1 MASHKT
7 LLYLGVFFVIYD
19 MFINLPAFSISYFG
33 ILLLLIGYFK
43 WKIYGFI
50 MTFIWIGVTIQI
62 IYDIYRL
69 FAKTFIYLMHLS
81 KSQHKD
87 DEEDKDDDD
96 DKKSVVSDIENKHK

>member
-1 MASHKT
+1 
-7 LLYLGVFFVIYD
+7 

-33 ILLLLIGYFK
+33 ILLVLLGYFK

-69 FAKTFIYLMHLS
+69 FAKLFIYLMNLS

-87 DEEDKDDDD
+87 DEDTEDDVD
-96 DKKSVVSDIENKHK
+96 DKKSVVSDKENKRK